1 MGCVAAK
8 INLKIYEG
16 GTFDQTFR
24 WSTGLPSV
32 VVDLTGYTAKFS
44 IRKALPDVSPL
55 FACETSVIPW
65 AADVASGIYIDAPES
80 GEFRIYINDDDTEG
94 LCAQH
99 ADLTCVYDLF
109 LHNPAGEV
117 LLKQYGSVKIKAA
130 VTR

>member
-8 INLKIYEG
+8 IKLKIIEG
-16 GTFDQTFR
+16 GAFDQTFR
-24 WSTGLPSV
+24 WSAGLPPV
-32 VVDLTGYTAKFS
+32 VVNLTGYTAKFS
-44 IRKALPDVSPL
+44 IRKALTDISPL
-55 FACETSVIPW
+55 FVCETAIIPW

-117 LLKQYGSVKIKAA
+117 PLKQYGNAIIKAA